1 MTSDKRHSVVAAA
14 LEESEPALR
23 IPLLLWPLQ
32 FCEFIST
39 LACYWGFL
47 KWFSSRR
54 SALANVCYCRGV
66 GSPSANTTYPTRKRR
81 EQAVYLNWV
90 RWNNRIASIHSP
102 HRDFQSCFGSANSP
116 ARNRNVNNYCEL
128 SLCRCHFSSRSG
140 LGCWSIDEK
149 YCCLDTEFCEIY
161 TKVWLPSVWYYIF
174 NKFFLR
180 PS

>member
-47 KWFSSRR
+47 KRFSSRR
-54 SALANVCYCRGV
+54 SALANACYCRGV

-81 EQAVYLNWV
+81 EQAVYLNWE

-116 ARNRNVNNYCEL
+116 ARNVIIIAS
-128 SLCRCHFSSRSG
+128 SLCRCHFSWRSG
-140 LGCWSIDEK
+140 LSCWSIDEK
-149 YCCLDTEFCEIY
+149 YCLFDSKFCKIY
-161 TKVWLPSVWYYIF
+161 AEVWLPLVWYYIF
-174 NKFFLR
+174 
-180 PS
+180 